1 MIRVASAFNLFKIS
15 LGNPAGPNNP
25 NHCCDS
31 KPGIPASIMV
41 GRAGITFERL
51 SDVTASARSWFARTC
66 GSFRGDFSAD
76 RAARSR
82 AVLDHYRLLPRFK
95 EFLRER
101 ACERVRYAAC
111 GLRGNDADR
120 LARIALSNRASHRQ
134 RQDARGKESALHY
147 SVGREIARS

>member
-41 GRAGITFERL
+41 GRAGTTLERL
-51 SDVTASARSWFARTC
+51 GDVTASARSRFACTC
-66 GSFRGDFSAD
+66 GSTIT
-76 RAARSR
+76 
-82 AVLDHYRLLPRFK
+82 

-101 ACERVRYAAC
+101 ARERVRYAVC

-120 LARIALSNRASHRQ
+120 RARIALSNRASHRQ
-134 RQDARGKESALHY
+134 CQDARCKKTAAHDAVRRE
-147 SVGREIARS
+147 VGRS